1 MNVAYVFLKYV
12 IYNRQLKT
20 LLLLATTGSANV
32 AADRTE
38 LSVLSRHLCS
48 VSFMGN
54 PFKWQIKCE
63 THQLL
68 RKREDIGEGNA
79 HTCGNIFFIQINI
92 VLGSFRIVLNIG

>member
-12 IYNRQLKT
+12 IYNRQLET

-32 AADRTE
+32 ADRTE

-63 THQLL
+63 TPHLL
-68 RKREDIGEGNA
+68 RKQEDIGQRHA
-79 HTCGNIFFIQINI
+79 HTFGNIFLFKSI
-92 VLGSFRIVLNIG
+92 